1 MNKIRYLKLC
11 ILLIFTMLWH
21 SYEIFAVNNNE
32 TIINANIKYKQNL
45 DLNKYGGQDFAD
57 KHIKETSKNKQI
69 ELMKNRAE
77 VKKRIDAVADLLKES
92 KQYDMAYTFG
102 GNHAENTANTISGIK
117 NGMDCSSWM
126 AYVFQM
132 HGLSCN
138 PKTNTAAGWHTKF
151 KRLVEIS
158 KRTDRPIR
166 MHTGVNET
174 ENGWIYTFS
183 YGSDPAI
190 KHIGI
195 SIGNQ
200 LCHARGAPDPKK
212 WKTIDITNVIKR
224 SGGATFS
231 MADILEFCAYYPEL
245 AKQAGFE
252 LTNMMSPEQVR
263 SEWSQVK
270 KGHAGGQ
277 FPEGTVEEN
286 GDAGLSLAYNL
297 FHLEFNFDEWFAYP
311 IFEKISKIIDYT
323 LAISMAVVGLFVIF
337 RIVYQILVLT
347 LKGQDNLGTILFNT
361 LETVFS
367 ALLLIGILALYK
379 DIVYKP
385 FIDFATN
392 GFVDSA
398 FGEQINSFTSS
409 TLGSVPKGSLNGIY
423 YMSITPLARIVD
435 LWQESLDAFSEFSS
449 WTYTITNLGALLA
462 LTLQSVLFFLLAV
475 MTIYIGLR
483 FVISIFVAQIMLII
497 TLAFGAVLIAL
508 SYIPKLESYMINPLK
523 ALITIIAKIIPTY
536 VMLIVWVN
544 FVDKILEME
553 TLPTSLVILIYFAIF
568 MLGAIAFQII
578 RLMIKLMT
586 SVITKMLSSMGEAA
600 EAAENIR

>member
-297 FHLEFNFDEWFAYP
+297 FHLEFNFDEWHVDVAIAGSQKAFLIPPGLA
-311 IFEKISKIIDYT
+311 FV
-323 LAISMAVVGLFVIF
+323 AISDKAKKAMKTSDLPKYYFDLKQYIKYFEEKGETPYTPAIALILALNQSLKDLIKNGIENTINQKRDLRKYVEEKAQKLGFELLVKNEENRTNTLISVYREGVIIKDIINALEEKGFTVTGGKGKYAASLMRIGILGEITKEQVDDFFVIF
-337 RIVYQILVLT
+337 EEELKKQI
-347 LKGQDNLGTILFNT
+347 G
-361 LETVFS
+361 
-367 ALLLIGILALYK
+367 
-379 DIVYKP
+379 
-385 FIDFATN
+385 
-392 GFVDSA
+392 
-398 FGEQINSFTSS
+398 
-409 TLGSVPKGSLNGIY
+409 
-423 YMSITPLARIVD
+423 
-435 LWQESLDAFSEFSS
+435 
-449 WTYTITNLGALLA
+449 
-462 LTLQSVLFFLLAV
+462 
-475 MTIYIGLR
+475 
-483 FVISIFVAQIMLII
+483 
-497 TLAFGAVLIAL
+497 
-508 SYIPKLESYMINPLK
+508 
-523 ALITIIAKIIPTY
+523 
-536 VMLIVWVN
+536 
-544 FVDKILEME
+544 
-553 TLPTSLVILIYFAIF
+553 
-568 MLGAIAFQII
+568 
-578 RLMIKLMT
+578 
-586 SVITKMLSSMGEAA
+586 
-600 EAAENIR
+600 